1 MSDIVKLTCPRCKHK
16 WERSLREL
24 ERVETVYREEKGKP
38 KPAGRVVTYR
48 AQCPNDGTYVIVE
61 VQED

>member
-1 MSDIVKLTCPRCKHK
+1 MSDTVKLTCPRCKHK
-16 WERSLREL
+16 WEKHLAEL
-24 ERVETVYREEKGKP
+24 EKLETIHRGDGKEKP
-38 KPAGRVVTYR
+38 VVKYR